1 MYVYVHA
8 KCVKLS
14 RSEHAKNKILI
25 SMLGQAHAHT
35 NIEHKTNKNNNNKCK
50 FAALKVR
57 ELCRASGGGEDY
69 WAGLL
74 WSHRQ
79 LLLLLLLLLRCSCC
93 HSHTNTN
100 TQRES
105 KCGQQRE

>member
-1 MYVYVHA
+1 MNLYIDVHDGYIHIMYVCMYMYMQSVLNFHA
-8 KCVKLS
+8 AS
-14 RSEHAKNKILI
+14 AKNKILI

-35 NIEHKTNKNNNNKCK
+35 NIAHKTNNKNNNNKCK

-57 ELCRASGGGEDY
+57 ELCRASGGEEDY

-79 LLLLLLLLLRCSCC
+79 LLLLPFT
-93 HSHTNTN
+93 H
-100 TQRES
+100 
-105 KCGQQRE
+105 